1 MWDMTIAHRGLKFI
15 IISRGQRL
23 GLGWQCSRSDVEPRS
38 RAVFSS
44 LMPNSHRPP
53 DTTRQCS
60 LCRVRWCELSRSDRL
75 TGAFCVAV
83 RPAVAPV
90 VLAPPPPRHTPTLN
104 SLVGRLGRLNSHRH
118 TRNNKMVLSVS
129 CLVWRCELDDSSERV
144 HTSKFLSVTV
154 MSCRESSSHR
164 RRGRVTDKTVSGVAV

>member
-1 MWDMTIAHRGLKFI
+1 
-15 IISRGQRL
+15 
-23 GLGWQCSRSDVEPRS
+23 
-38 RAVFSS
+38 
-44 LMPNSHRPP
+44 MPNSHRPP

-90 VLAPPPPRHTPTLN
+90 VLAPPPPTH
-104 SLVGRLGRLNSHRH
+104 SDAVGRLGRLNSHRH
-118 TRNNKMVLSVS
+118 TRNNKMVLSMS
-129 CLVWRCELDDSSERV
+129 CLMWRCELDDSSERV

-164 RRGRVTDKTVSGVAV
+164 RRGRVTDKTVLSCLAWRCELACMLCSVASMTRMGARHHVRQL

>member
-1 MWDMTIAHRGLKFI
+1 MSMQLHVFKLPTTLTGHIIKYKSVMSIRPFRLFALYLLKPTDVWRRLFEFLHMWDMTIAHRGLKFI

-23 GLGWQCSRSDVEPRS
+23 GLEWQCSRSDVEPRS

-90 VLAPPPPRHTPTLN
+90 VE
-104 SLVGRLGRLNSHRH
+104 GR
-118 TRNNKMVLSVS
+118 
-129 CLVWRCELDDSSERV
+129 
-144 HTSKFLSVTV
+144 
-154 MSCRESSSHR
+154 
-164 RRGRVTDKTVSGVAV
+164 